1 MVLSHGPFD
10 PGSTAESIPFGIAIA
25 RAQPIVY
32 MREIEEVRSALRRA
46 EAGLPS
52 DGEYPQGSV
61 SVSEYNQRITGLIR
75 EERAVLDKV
84 EADSQSALRE
94 MERKKKAAGTSLFTA
109 AFVRTTAA
117 Q

>member
-1 MVLSHGPFD
+1 MAPFD

-25 RAQPIVY
+25 RAQAIVY
-32 MREIEEVRSALRRA
+32 MREIEEVRAALRRV

-84 EADSQSALRE
+84 EADSQIALRE
-94 MERKKKAAGTSLFTA
+94 MER
-109 AFVRTTAA
+109 
-117 Q
+117 